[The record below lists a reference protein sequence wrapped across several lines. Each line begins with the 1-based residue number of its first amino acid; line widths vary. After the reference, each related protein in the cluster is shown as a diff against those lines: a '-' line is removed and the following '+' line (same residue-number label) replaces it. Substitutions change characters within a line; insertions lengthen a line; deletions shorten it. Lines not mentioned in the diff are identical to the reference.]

1 MNWLL
6 WIDLET
12 TGLDVQSCHI
22 LQIACILTDFKTS
35 IFHSLPEIN
44 IKTNDDVLQNM
55 DSWCQNQHTNSGL
68 IEKVNNSKTTIL
80 EAQRDI
86 INFLIEIT
94 KDEDIIYVAGNS
106 VHFDKKFIDYH
117 LPILS
122 KKLDYRIIDVSSI
135 ALICKNL
142 NEELYNQRPIKK
154 YLHTAESDLLESIME
169 YRFYKEY
176 FLKIKN

>member
-22 LQIACILTDFKTS
+22 LQIACILTDFNTS

-44 IKTNDDVLQNM
+44 IKTNEQILKDM
-55 DSWCQNQHTNSGL
+55 DSWCQNQHNNSGL
-68 IEKVNNSKTTIL
+68 IEKVKKSETTIL
-80 EAQRDI
+80 DAENQI
-86 INFLIEIT
+86 IKFLENHT
-94 KDEDIIYVAGNS
+94 KNEDTIYIAGNS

-117 LPILS
+117 LSTLS

-142 NEELYNQRPIKK
+142 NQEVYNQRPIKR

-169 YRFYKEY
+169 YRYYKEY
-176 FLKIKN
+176 FVRN